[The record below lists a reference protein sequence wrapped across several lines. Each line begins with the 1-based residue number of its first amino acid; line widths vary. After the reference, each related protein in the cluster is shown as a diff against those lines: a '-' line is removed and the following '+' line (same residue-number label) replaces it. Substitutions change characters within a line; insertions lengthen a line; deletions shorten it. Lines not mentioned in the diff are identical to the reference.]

1 MALTDA
7 GPPEPQREKKSGLA
21 ALLPFTTV
29 ALILA
34 ALYVA
39 WTFYSRHESARQEQ
53 EAIETKQREAEKR
66 KADLILGSGEVKF
79 TTFSA
84 DNGLLK
90 SGETT
95 RLCYGVVNAT
105 TLKIDPPVGEPVK
118 PTNRHCVE
126 IAPKQTTT
134 YTITA
139 SNDKG
144 DTKTSSLTVQVK

>member
-7 GPPEPQREKKSGLA
+7 GPEGQGKSKSGLA
-21 ALLPFTTV
+21 TLLPFTTI
-29 ALILA
+29 AMIIA

-39 WTFYSRHESARQEQ
+39 WTFYSRHESARKAQ
-53 EAIETKQREAEKR
+53 EAMETKRQEAEKHN
-66 KADLILGSGEVKF
+66 ADLIFGSGEIKF

-84 DNGLLK
+84 DHGMVK
-90 SGETT
+90 RGEAT

-105 TLKIDPPVGEPVK
+105 TLKIDPPVSEPVK
-118 PTNRHCVE
+118 PTNRHCLE
-126 IAPKQTTT
+126 ITPKETTT

>member
-7 GPPEPQREKKSGLA
+7 GPKPPEKGKSALA
-21 ALLPFTTV
+21 ALLPYTTV
-29 ALILA
+29 VMILA

-39 WTFYSRHESARQEQ
+39 WTFYSRHESARKAQ
-53 EAIETKQREAEKR
+53 EAVETKQQEAEKR
-66 KADLILGSGEVKF
+66 KADIIFGSGEITF

-84 DNGLLK
+84 DNGTVK
-90 SGETT
+90 RGETT

-118 PTNRHCVE
+118 PTNRHCVD

>member
-1 MALTDA
+1 MALTDT
-7 GPPEPQREKKSGLA
+7 GLEPPEKKRSGLA

-29 ALILA
+29 ATILV

-39 WTFYSRHESARQEQ
+39 WIFYSRHESDRKAQ
-53 EAIETKQREAEKR
+53 EAIETQRQESEKR
-66 KADLILGSGEVKF
+66 KADLIFGSGEVKF
-79 TTFSA
+79 TIFSA
-84 DNGLLK
+84 DNGVVRR
-90 SGETT
+90 GETT

-105 TLKIDPPVGEPVK
+105 TVKIDPPVGEPVK

-126 IAPKQTTT
+126 ITPKQTTT

-144 DTKTSSLTVQVK
+144 DTKTSSLTIQVK

>member
-7 GPPEPQREKKSGLA
+7 GPKPPEKGKSGLA
-21 ALLPFTTV
+21 ALLPYTTV
-29 ALILA
+29 VMILA

-39 WTFYSRHESARQEQ
+39 WTFYSRHESARKAQ
-53 EAIETKQREAEKR
+53 EAVETKQQEAEKR
-66 KADLILGSGEVKF
+66 KADIIFGSGKITF

-84 DNGLLK
+84 DNGTVK
-90 SGETT
+90 RGETT

-118 PTNRHCVE
+118 PTNRHCVD